1 MTFEKVRDIIAEQ
14 VGISEDK
21 VAPETSLQDDIGA
34 DSLDIFQIISN
45 LEEEF
50 DIEFTKEAVEGM
62 KTVADAVAYIDATT
76 SKG

>member
-14 VGISEDK
+14 IGISEDK
-21 VAPETSLQDDIGA
+21 IIPETSLLDDIGA
-34 DSLDIFQIISN
+34 DSLDIFQIVSN

-62 KTVADAVAYIDATT
+62 RTVSDAVAYIDATT
-76 SKG
+76 SKE